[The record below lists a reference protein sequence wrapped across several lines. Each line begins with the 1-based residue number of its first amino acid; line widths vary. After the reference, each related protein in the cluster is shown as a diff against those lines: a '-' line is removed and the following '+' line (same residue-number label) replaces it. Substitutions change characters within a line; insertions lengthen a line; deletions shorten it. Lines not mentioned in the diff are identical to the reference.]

1 VYYTRITLP
10 QQLKARGFPSDI
22 KISLKTKDKKT
33 GIRRNFALAS
43 NIISLISA
51 VNNLSTPVEFRRQ
64 LTKSVS
70 DFNKDI
76 CIKNMELDEKTL
88 ISTETNVPVIAQEKL
103 PKKPKKE
110 EKIDKLPEIL
120 TRFIASKTNEAVTPL
135 TVYQLNQ
142 RISHFISFFSNKAPK
157 DISSAEAMSYRDAL
171 LAEGLSFKTNKEYL
185 AATKQFFSWC
195 LLMRLCAEN
204 PFNGITAGKKPTKRP
219 DQQRLRWK
227 INELQQLFGC
237 CAFKNAGEQFKWATL
252 LMLFHALRPTEAC
265 QLHIEDIIQLDGIW
279 CLNIND
285 GHENQRL
292 KNENATRVV
301 PLHSKLI
308 SVGLLEY
315 RRQRLHME
323 AKWLFDYKP
332 VTSFLNW
339 SKEYSTQLGEI
350 QKSIGMLPKHRPS
363 AYGFRHTCI
372 DEMQQA
378 GIPEAVVADIVGH
391 NKQGITFQRY
401 GKKALIESM
410 KECIDSVLFN
420 LSDEID

>member
-1 VYYTRITLP
+1 VYYTRIALP
-10 QQLKARGFPSDI
+10 QQLRARGFPSDI

-43 NIISLISA
+43 NIISLIFA
-51 VNNLSTPVEFRRQ
+51 VNNLSTPVEFRRL
-64 LTKSVS
+64 LTKSIS
-70 DFNKDI
+70 DFNKNI
-76 CIKNMELDEKTL
+76 CIKNIELDEKTL
-88 ISTETNVPVIAQEKL
+88 ISTETTVPVITQEKL
-103 PKKPKKE
+103 PRKPKKE
-110 EKIDKLPEIL
+110 EKIEKLPEIL
-120 TRFIASKTNEAVTPL
+120 ARFIASKTNEAVTTL

-142 RISHFISFFSNKAPK
+142 RISHFISCYSNKTPK

-171 LAEGLSFKTNKEYL
+171 LAEGRSFKTNKEYL

-195 LLMRLCAEN
+195 LLMKLCAEN

-227 INELQQLFGC
+227 TNELQQLFACSG
-237 CAFKNAGEQFKWATL
+237 FQNAGEQFKWATL
-252 LMLFHALRPTEAC
+252 LMLFHALRPSEAC
-265 QLHIEDIIQLDGIW
+265 QLHIDDIVNLDGVW

-285 GHENQRL
+285 SHENQRL
-292 KNENATRVV
+292 KNENATRIV
-301 PLHSKLI
+301 PLHKKLI
-308 SVGLLEY
+308 SQGLLEY
-315 RRQRLHME
+315 RQQRLYINNNYF
-323 AKWLFDYKP
+323 FDYKP

-350 QKSIGMLPKHRPS
+350 QSSIEMLPKHRPS

-401 GKKALIESM
+401 GKKATIEKMS
-410 KECIDSVLFN
+410 EAI
-420 LSDEID
+420 EIINF